1 MNRRLIAAL
10 LAATLSS
17 LPALAQQGQQ
27 PDLGALMG
35 ALGAM
40 MQGNTN
46 SATVATV
53 TDFRELKALL
63 PPELPG
69 MKRTSAS
76 GEKSGAMGMTV
87 SFGEA
92 RYEGADGAYITIKI
106 TDMGG
111 TGFASMMAAGWTMQE
126 IDRESDTGYERTTTI
141 GGHKAM
147 EKFDTQ
153 YNNGSTELMVA
164 GRFHVEVEGSEIKPE
179 NLQQAVGKLDL
190 NKLAALAGK
199 K

>member
-46 SATVATV
+46 SATAATV

>member
-10 LAATLSS
+10 LAVTLSS

-46 SATVATV
+46 SATAATV